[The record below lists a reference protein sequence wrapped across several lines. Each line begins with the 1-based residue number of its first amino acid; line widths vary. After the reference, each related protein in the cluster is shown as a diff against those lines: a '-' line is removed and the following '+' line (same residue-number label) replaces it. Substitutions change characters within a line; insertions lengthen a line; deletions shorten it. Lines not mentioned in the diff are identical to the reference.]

1 MLCVGLDP
9 DPAQLPAAFDRVHQP
24 EYEFCKAIVD
34 ATADMVCAFKPQF
47 AYFAAQRAEPALE
60 RLCRYIRHTYPDVL
74 LILDAKRGDIGPT
87 AAQYAREA
95 FERYEADVVT
105 VNPYLGTDSIEPFLR
120 YPQHGIFALCRT
132 SNPGSGDFQ
141 SLDAGGTP
149 LFTHIARRAA
159 SDWNKIGDCGLVV
172 GATYPEEL
180 RTVRAIVGD
189 MPLLVPGI
197 GAQGADIDATVAAGA
212 TADGFGMVINS
223 SRAILYASGAD
234 DFAEAAARTA
244 TATRDAIRRAW
255 RGGQQDQQVK
265 TSTEMIPG
273 ATRS

>member
-9 DPAQLPAAFDRVHQP
+9 DPAQLPASFDRVHQP

-34 ATADMVCAFKPQF
+34 ATADTVCAFKPQF

-87 AAQYAREA
+87 AVQYAREA
-95 FERYEADVVT
+95 FERYEADAVT
-105 VNPYLGTDSIEPFLR
+105 VNPYLGTDSLEPFLR

-149 LFTHIARRAA
+149 LYTHIARRAA
-159 SDWNKIGDCGLVV
+159 SDWSKIGDCGLVV

-180 RTVRAIVGD
+180 RTVREIVGD
-189 MPLLVPGI
+189 MPVLVPGV

-223 SRAILYASGAD
+223 SRAILYASGGD

-244 TATRDAIRRAW
+244 SATRDAIRRAW
-255 RGGQQDQQVK
+255 RGSQHQQVK